1 MDNFKNERNPRRA
14 HAGKPMGRLVALD
27 GGREMAPYEQY
38 RLLYLP
44 ALDIVLKE
52 AAERA
57 WSMAAKQK
65 TVLEPWLFAV
75 AVECLHE
82 ALLRRQRVTD
92 PSRSRLADIN
102 ALQCNYSNLDSL
114 TKTYP
119 LLYNELQDDEKSLH
133 EVLRGS
139 CGLAADSQQYR
150 LAVVLFRMGWLA
162 MTDNFAITNL
172 LELGHRRARTG

>member
-1 MDNFKNERNPRRA
+1 MDNFTNERNPRRCC
-14 HAGKPMGRLVALD
+14 AGKPTGRLVALD
-27 GGREMAPYEQY
+27 GGREMMPYELY

-44 ALDIVLKE
+44 ALDIFLKE

-57 WSMAAKQK
+57 WWMAAKQK

-75 AVECLHE
+75 AVECLHQ
-82 ALLRRQRVTD
+82 ALVRRQQVTD
-92 PSRSRLADIN
+92 PSQSRLADVN

-114 TKTYP
+114 TKNYP
-119 LLYNELQDDEKSLH
+119 LLHAELQNDEKQLH
-133 EVLRGS
+133 EVLRES
-139 CGLAADSQQYR
+139 CGSVADSQQYR

-162 MTDNFAITNL
+162 MTDNFAITSL